1 MGVGGRLATEE
12 IRSNSPVS
20 QSQFLKIMN
29 LMGYLSQDKFDKL
42 TENEM
47 SLVKRMW
54 NVLTQSILSNNLTTL
69 SSIKR
74 FIFVIEGLA
83 IDQDDDSKMQSL
95 GSKKQLT
102 SPKVS
107 KNLAQLFA
115 EYKPLYL
122 NRLAKC
128 GQILLSPR
136 TCGTEDPD
144 LTFRPILS
152 PKNEQI
158 LEQSK
163 LNSVHADPELRKRRK
178 YTDECT
184 FQPNLVARQPR
195 PKKQNFLISGSR

>member
-1 MGVGGRLATEE
+1 MSAKSAMGVGGRLATEE

-95 GSKKQLT
+95 GSKKQIT

-128 GQILLSPR
+128 GQILLSTR

-184 FQPNLVARQPR
+184 FQPNLVAR
-195 PKKQNFLISGSR
+195 